1 MSDGD
6 ERGEKRMKVFSLSF
20 SFSSIAFER
29 QDDNSRSKREDDHAT
44 FRGRAGWRVCQG
56 DDARATHEG
65 LLIRDLYRGRHLQTL
80 CQALLSEVSSPPP
93 SPPSSSLSLRV
104 VLTNRFALPSRLVFP
119 GEIVEDGREKAS
131 YDVSTGTLLVV

>member
-1 MSDGD
+1 
-6 ERGEKRMKVFSLSF
+6 MKVFSLSF

-80 CQALLSEVSSPPP
+80 CQALLSEVSFFFFFFSFFED
-93 SPPSSSLSLRV
+93 PSSRV